1 MALQSQQTPLEVT
14 PLGCNRLRSFDDHRA
29 CCTGKYLSFPALSSL
44 SGMTRPYP
52 TIWFVSVL
60 LDDPLPLNNSTRKT
74 QCPQQKGSSPVLSK
88 RTGST
93 THGSWSPFFLPVMKV
108 AGTVARSLSKASMCT
123 AFFSSFETSNCPQG
137 SRRIKIRTESSPQRS
152 FDLEVFPVGDSLPHS
167 QPQEKLP

>member
-1 MALQSQQTPLEVT
+1 MALLSQQTPLEVT

-29 CCTGKYLSFPALSSL
+29 CCTGKYLSFQALSSL

-74 QCPQQKGSSPVLSK
+74 QCPQQKGVISRPIQNDWVDHAWVLV
-88 RTGST
+88 TLV
-93 THGSWSPFFLPVMKV
+93 LPVMKV
-108 AGTVARSLSKASMCT
+108 AGTLARSLSKASKCT